1 MPIERNTRDMGNPQ
15 FWDSWW
21 EERISKRRTA
31 MFMFPIVE
39 APMIKYGGTYV
50 DVVNS
55 DDLLLAIMTEYGLKK
70 VLCAGNGLS
79 QEPRALARAGYDVTA
94 LDLSPKASELAKTHE
109 FSPND
114 FNYFYAPGAERPGG
128 HLDFVVGNLLDTA
141 VCPGPFDVI
150 IERLTVQLFPEQD
163 RPKALQALA
172 GRLGNVGIFLS
183 HCNDGAY
190 PSKHRQHFHASES
203 WFREQGWM
211 IWDSAPATAL
221 SGRVAWLLRSSG

>member
-1 MPIERNTRDMGNPQ
+1 MPIERNTRDMGNAH

-21 EERISKRRTA
+21 EERISRGRTP
-31 MFMFPIVE
+31 MCMLPIVE

-55 DDLLLAIMTEYGLKK
+55 DELLMAVMAEYGLKK

-109 FSPND
+109 FNPND

-128 HLDFVVGNLLDTA
+128 QLDFVVGNFLDTA

-150 IERLTVQLFPEQD
+150 IERPLRCDPRQPAASGRLLSVPARRFH
-163 RPKALQALA
+163 LA
-172 GRLGNVGIFLS
+172 GSGAGGSSNRGRLDHGDRGV
-183 HCNDGAY
+183 
-190 PSKHRQHFHASES
+190 
-203 WFREQGWM
+203 
-211 IWDSAPATAL
+211 PA
-221 SGRVAWLLRSSG
+221 G